1 MFSRISTLAL
11 PLSALLLAACSST
24 GSMHSNSSTPVKA
37 SDGSL
42 VGPNGHTLY
51 TFSKDAVG
59 SGSSA
64 CYGQCAT
71 NWPPLP
77 VTDSAKPIG
86 DFNIIIRDDNSRP
99 WAYKGQPL
107 YYFVKEG
114 KPGDKTGDGVGGAWK
129 IARP

>member
-1 MFSRISTLAL
+1 MFSRISVLAV

-24 GSMHSNSSTPVKA
+24 GSMHGSASTPVKA
-37 SDGSL
+37 TDGSL

-77 VTDSAKPIG
+77 VAESVLANAAT
-86 DFNIIIRDDNSRP
+86 
-99 WAYKGQPL
+99 QPL
-107 YYFVKEG
+107 RM
-114 KPGDKTGDGVGGAWK
+114 PSMAPTACSSS
-129 IARP
+129 